1 MKKSVKIAI
10 GVLFGALLINGCTHT
25 FNYQP
30 TQLPHTNEVMQQQ
43 KQQKPQ
49 IKDVITESTVT
60 YSNGYTS
67 KYLVFN
73 DNYKSSTTYYDGDKK
88 VTSPRE
94 YLQSQVLFDAD
105 GNRVEN
111 YMADNYTA
119 LTGGKTYVVDIPVG
133 VEENCGIWIDFKK
146 DYAVAFDADVTDAS
160 IATVECVGF
169 VKNVN
174 TNKPVCMLHVIDMAE

>member
-1 MKKSVKIAI
+1 MKKSVKIAV
-10 GVLFGALLINGCTHT
+10 GVFVGLMVVNGCTNM

-30 TQLPHTNEVMQQQ
+30 TPFPHTNEIAQQQ
-43 KQQKPQ
+43 QQKPQ
-49 IKDVITESTVT
+49 IKDVIVESTIT
-60 YSNGYTS
+60 YSNGYTG

-119 LTGGKTYVVDIPVG
+119 LTGGKTYVVDIPLG
-133 VEENCGIWIDFKK
+133 VEENCGIWIVFKK
-146 DYAVAFDADVTDAS
+146 DYAVAFDADVTDAT